1 MKQKNKFI
9 AFLLWLFFGF
19 LGGHRF
25 YLGTPLVGFAYIAAF
40 VCFGVLEDQGQSDWS
55 DYPAIFL
62 FLLWVY
68 DFFVVLRWKGNPNP
82 VEKTL
87 QQVAA
92 EAGAAAAAAAEA
104 ATAAA
109 EAVAAATATA
119 TATNNTTADVAASEV
134 SSLSKSFEIQKE
146 RTHRIVVARHQEPLV
161 NMVYTEVGHADD
173 YEVFGAFAG
182 MYADGGLFH
191 QTDDGMSIS
200 DNAETFASQFYP
212 GSEGEICTALEKMRA
227 EFEVYDDDGDL
238 SGLSASGNAFIQA
251 GQEDENGTVEV
262 YSSGASEDFIYDC
275 QAEWNL
281 QFHKDENSE
290 TDGVSSGPVYPEEG
304 ITDALDDLNP
314 EVWDRGYY
322 HSTDD
327 GTWYEVYVTETIKG
341 YFHDMSLDHEDYEN
355 LKEFAAMNLDHY
367 QDDNQI
373 TFFVPDGEEDF
384 TLGELTEIFI

>member
-109 EAVAAATATA
+109 EA
-119 TATNNTTADVAASEV
+119 
-134 SSLSKSFEIQKE
+134 
-146 RTHRIVVARHQEPLV
+146 
-161 NMVYTEVGHADD
+161 GC
-173 YEVFGAFAG
+173 
-182 MYADGGLFH
+182 GLR
-191 QTDDGMSIS
+191 Q
-200 DNAETFASQFYP
+200 
-212 GSEGEICTALEKMRA
+212 
-227 EFEVYDDDGDL
+227 
-238 SGLSASGNAFIQA
+238 
-251 GQEDENGTVEV
+251 
-262 YSSGASEDFIYDC
+262 
-275 QAEWNL
+275 L
-281 QFHKDENSE
+281 QLQLIIRQLMLQ
-290 TDGVSSGPVYPEEG
+290 PV
-304 ITDALDDLNP
+304 
-314 EVWDRGYY
+314 
-322 HSTDD
+322 
-327 GTWYEVYVTETIKG
+327 K
-341 YFHDMSLDHEDYEN
+341 
-355 LKEFAAMNLDHY
+355 
-367 QDDNQI
+367 
-373 TFFVPDGEEDF
+373 
-384 TLGELTEIFI
+384 